1 VHRVRDT
8 AKPDFP
14 KQLPGDQQRV
24 LWVTRSPDTGFE
36 ECYNSSG
43 RGKEGPLICCLIW
56 DAIKV
61 ACYIYVKV
69 VINMTIS
76 LLML

>member
-43 RGKEGPLICCLIW
+43 RGKEGPGESGRTVYF
-56 DAIKV
+56 ARGGQV
-61 ACYIYVKV
+61 ASSGIRVG
-69 VINMTIS
+69 IEFS
-76 LLML
+76 LFR